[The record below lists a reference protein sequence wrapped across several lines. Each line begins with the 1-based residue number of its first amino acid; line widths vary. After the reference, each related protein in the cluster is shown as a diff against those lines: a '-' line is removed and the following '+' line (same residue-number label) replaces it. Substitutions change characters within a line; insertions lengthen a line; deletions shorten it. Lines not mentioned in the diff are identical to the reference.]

1 MDKSAAPDDPDGC
14 DLAAVR
20 ATAQAMHCAC
30 FGTCGPEDALRC
42 LYRQTLDTMS
52 AQDGSENARIGLLR
66 PLGVVL
72 GHQTTRAGQRDCTAF
87 AETLA
92 AGDPAG
98 ALAACHRMMDRAGMG
113 TV

>member
-1 MDKSAAPDDPDGC
+1 MDSSAVPDGF

-20 ATAQAMHCAC
+20 ATAAAMNGAC
-30 FGTCGPEDALRC
+30 FGGCNLQDALRC
-42 LYRQTLDTMS
+42 LYRQTLDTVS
-52 AQDGSENARIGLLR
+52 APDISHRARIELLR

-72 GHQTTRAGQRDCTAF
+72 GHQKSRAGQRDCAAF

-98 ALAACHRMMDRAGMG
+98 ALAACHRMMEQAAKDSA
-113 TV
+113 